1 MSYKSESA
9 NRNSNC
15 DKTFNLR
22 IKLGNNFRNNEC
34 VSGKG
39 LSEESASEAESE
51 ENRINNLTLP
61 MGQRK
66 THRTFQSK
74 ANKSATDID
83 EDALLVSRE
92 KSLIKDLNYCRVCK
106 YKLSGRKHDN
116 HFQTHR
122 HKILEHFYDLCVDKG
137 IDWGDMNARSFT
149 CALHPDRFISSVEI
163 MVKHCNRQHPD
174 IVKSLN
180 LPISNIWKTRL
191 ENQLGKD
198 VVETELT
205 NYTEENTNVRAEEPE
220 KLNLKL
226 KPTNSPHQIFA
237 CSKCSY
243 RNFQR
248 ISVLK
253 HIIQKHNLT
262 AGMAG
267 KFIIKTSKI
276 IKSMPNKNSGPKR
289 QSEARTLNTD
299 ELDKYRVK
307 GNMSVKCMQ
316 VMDATLQHYS
326 QFQPKNLQYVSN
338 RLREEFIRFAK
349 NQKKHNE
356 NGFYYCPTCKHK
368 YPTVKSG
375 KQHILRIAHSKNF
388 FSEEYRTRYKILE
401 AYANYNENNEFI
413 GMVGSDVSNKS
424 RSSKERS
431 VSSVEDA
438 IEGEKRKVVK
448 EKIVKPKAIKRV
460 LPTNSTP
467 IPTKVATKD
476 WDRINTPDSLN
487 LGLYNLSFSESF

>member
-1 MSYKSESA
+1 MSYRSESA
-9 NRNSNC
+9 NRSSNC

-22 IKLGNNFRNNEC
+22 IKLGNNFRDNEC

-39 LSEESASEAESE
+39 LSEDSASETESE
-51 ENRINNLTLP
+51 ENRANSIHIPL
-61 MGQRK
+61 GQHRID
-66 THRTFQSK
+66 RTFQTK
-74 ANKSATDID
+74 ANKSAMDVD
-83 EDALLVSRE
+83 ADALSISRE

-122 HKILEHFYDLCVDKG
+122 HKILEHFYDLCVNKG
-137 IDWGDMNARSFT
+137 MDWGDMNARSFT

-198 VVETELT
+198 VVETELA
-205 NYTEENTNVRAEEPE
+205 NCTEESTNSKVEEPE

-267 KFIIKTSKI
+267 KFIVKTSKI
-276 IKSMPNKNSGPKR
+276 IKSIPNKNSGPKK
-289 QSEARTLNTD
+289 QPEARTLSAE
-299 ELDKYRVK
+299 ELEKYRVK

-326 QFQPKNLQYVSN
+326 QFQPRNLQYVSN
-338 RLREEFIRFAK
+338 RLKEEFIRFAK

-413 GMVGSDVSNKS
+413 GMVGCDFTAKS
-424 RSSKERS
+424 RASKERS
-431 VSSVEDA
+431 VSSVED
-438 IEGEKRKVVK
+438 IDGERRK
-448 EKIVKPKAIKRV
+448 
-460 LPTNSTP
+460 N
-467 IPTKVATKD
+467 TKD
-476 WDRINTPDSLN
+476 KM
-487 LGLYNLSFSESF
+487 